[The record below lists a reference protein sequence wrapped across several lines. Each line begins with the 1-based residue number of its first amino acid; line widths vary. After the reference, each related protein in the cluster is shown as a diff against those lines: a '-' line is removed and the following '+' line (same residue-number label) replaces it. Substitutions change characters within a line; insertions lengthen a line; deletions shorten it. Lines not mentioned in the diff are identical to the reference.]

1 MKRKYLLVGDWKRNV
16 LLIATASCLGLPA
29 CNNSNQT
36 DQVQSGQGAT
46 ADWSTGSET
55 ASRGVITELTETSP
69 DHWQITDERPAG
81 LGEVA
86 AIMRHHDGQVDTLKG
101 EALQKQMQQYASV
114 HPTNTNRFGMM
125 DVLMWSSIGYM
136 AGRMMSPNPRY
147 YANPNVMQRTSAWRN
162 DISQQ
167 RSRGAT
173 YGNGASRRSS
183 APAGRSGVFSGRSS
197 GFGA

>member
-1 MKRKYLLVGDWKRNV
+1 MKKMYLMIVVWKRNV
-16 LLIATASCLGLPA
+16 LIMATASCLGLTA
-29 CNNSNQT
+29 CNNNDNQT
-36 DQVQSGQGAT
+36 DT
-46 ADWSTGSET
+46 ASDWSTDTGGFSQ
-55 ASRGVITELTETSP
+55 GVITELTEVSP
-69 DHWQITDERPAG
+69 DNWKITNEQPAG
-81 LGEVA
+81 AGEVA
-86 AIMRHHDGQVDTLKG
+86 ASMHHYDGKVDTLKG

-173 YGNGASRRSS
+173 YGSGTYRRS
-183 APAGRSGVFSGRSS
+183 APASGRSGVFSGRSG
-197 GFGA
+197 GFRS